1 MHICSTRCWGYSFL
15 FAARFLQVLFE
26 HSYFESGIDADVNDD
41 WIRYMQ
47 VLALYEETLWDL
59 RLKVNII
66 PANRMSRAPA
76 TNRKRVSK
84 MQVISERKR
93 EVI

>member
-1 MHICSTRCWGYSFL
+1 M
-15 FAARFLQVLFE
+15 LFE
-26 HSYFESGIDADVNDD
+26 HGYFEIGVDADVNDD
-41 WIRYMQ
+41 WTRYMQ
-47 VLALYEETLWDL
+47 VLAVYEETLWDV
-59 RLKVNII
+59 RFKVNII

-84 MQVISERKR
+84 TQVISERKR